1 MVKSSSC
8 RNSCS
13 KLRSRCPNSS
23 QFAFVHNQQL
33 ILSLTLSLSSLS
45 FRSLHRSDLTVAA
58 RGRAAQEGCCAEL
71 ACSTVTAEKRV
82 STKSPRCAQCAP
94 PNPLTIAAFFLS
106 DATPVLLQRGV
117 DRGGKPDSVGM
128 RAHVRKCSRSIAGSP
143 CLIFSKTR
151 RATPALP

>member
-1 MVKSSSC
+1 MY
-8 RNSCS
+8 
-13 KLRSRCPNSS
+13 
-23 QFAFVHNQQL
+23 L

-45 FRSLHRSDLTVAA
+45 FRSLHRTDLTVPA
-58 RGRAAQEGCCAEL
+58 RGRAAQEGRCAEL
-71 ACSTVTAEKRV
+71 ACSTVTSEKRV

-128 RAHVRKCSRSIAGSP
+128 RAHVRMQLKQKMLALDRRITLSHFFQDPTHHSSP
-143 CLIFSKTR
+143 AVTGK
-151 RATPALP
+151 